1 MKQKMEGLPPYKI
14 IRELVALLGIVELIL
29 ATIIGFR
36 FGEGEYCQAWIL
48 TGILALIAY
57 SSTRLWI
64 WVLEKMV
71 NGKSRNG

>member
-1 MKQKMEGLPPYKI
+1 MENLPVYQI
-14 IRELVALLGIVELIL
+14 AREVVALLGIVELIL

-64 WVLEKMV
+64 WVLEKMTKKES
-71 NGKSRNG
+71 KS

>member
-1 MKQKMEGLPPYKI
+1 MENLPVYQI
-14 IRELVALLGIVELIL
+14 AREVVALLGIVELIL

-48 TGILALIAY
+48 TGALALIAY

-64 WVLEKMV
+64 WVLEKMTKKES
-71 NGKSRNG
+71 KS

>member
-1 MKQKMEGLPPYKI
+1 MKNLPVYQI
-14 IRELVALLGIVELIL
+14 AREVVALLGIVELIL

-64 WVLEKMV
+64 WVLEKMTKKES
-71 NGKSRNG
+71 KS